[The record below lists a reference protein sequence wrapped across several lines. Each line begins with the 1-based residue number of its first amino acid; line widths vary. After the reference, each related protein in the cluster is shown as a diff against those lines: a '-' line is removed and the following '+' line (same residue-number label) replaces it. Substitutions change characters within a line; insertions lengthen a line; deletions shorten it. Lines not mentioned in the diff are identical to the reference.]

1 MSEAIFGSLFKKYRK
16 LSGYKTLGKFA
27 DALADEGLIYSES
40 LLSRW
45 QKNLRLPRDRDVF
58 LILIRLFIKK
68 GAILN
73 IFEANE
79 LLSAAGMGYLS
90 PSEVEK
96 ILHPGRLKVEMHIPA
111 AQMSLDKE
119 EKHVKVSL
127 ILPKNLNKYL
137 DWVATQYQTNKS
149 EAFRQIIDR
158 QINST

>member
-1 MSEAIFGSLFKKYRK
+1 MSEIIFGQLLKKYRK

-27 DALADEGLIYSES
+27 DALADDGLIYSES

-45 QKNLRLPRDRDVF
+45 QKNMRLPKDRDVF

-79 LLSAAGMGYLS
+79 LLSAAGMGFLS
-90 PSEVEK
+90 PGEVEK
-96 ILHPGRLKVEMHIPA
+96 ILHPGRLKIEMHVPTSRT
-111 AQMSLDKE
+111 SLSKD
-119 EKHVKVSL
+119 EKQIKVSL
-127 ILPKNLNKYL
+127 NLPKNLNKYL
-137 DWVATQYQTNKS
+137 DWVAMQYQTSKS
-149 EAFRQIIDR
+149 EAFRQIIDK